1 MKRIDT
7 QGITYIEP
15 LEGSSEWY
23 WGMDY
28 TSGDLYEAEELF
40 RDGHPINQNRLL
52 LIHYPDGRTVQPVT
66 AGSGQYLGRPICY
79 EGKIILLRVDF
90 PAGKIE
96 ILQYDMADQVS
107 VLAAVPLSDVKDC
120 YNIMLKRW
128 PLMLTRQG
136 SEDQFQILWPEKV
149 EFAIGAT
156 EAFDV
161 RIGEKL
167 YFSSWHEDPS
177 YREEVLVRD
186 IHSGKI
192 VEKIPGSITVM
203 PDGQVW
209 LLD

>member
-1 MKRIDT
+1 MERIDT

-40 RDGHPINQNRLL
+40 RDGHPVNQNKLV
-52 LIHYPDGRTVQPVT
+52 LIHYPDGRVVQPVM
-66 AGSGQYLGRPICY
+66 AGCGQYLGRPVCY
-79 EGKIILLRVDF
+79 EGKIILLRADF
-90 PAGKIE
+90 LAGKIE
-96 ILQYDMADQVS
+96 ILQYDTAGQVS

-136 SEDQFQILWPEKV
+136 GEDTFQILWPEKV

-156 EAFDV
+156 EAFDF
-161 RIGEKL
+161 RMEDKL
-167 YFSSWHEDPS
+167 YFSSWHEDPG

-186 IHSGKI
+186 IRSGEI
-192 VEKIPGSITVM
+192 IERIPGSMTIM
-203 PDGQVW
+203 PDGQIW
-209 LLD
+209 LLS

>member
-7 QGITYIEP
+7 HGIAYIEP
-15 LEGSSEWY
+15 LEGSGEWY

-40 RDGHPINQNRLL
+40 RDGHPVNQNKLV
-52 LIHYPDGRTVQPVT
+52 LIHYPDGRVVEPVT
-66 AGSGQYLGRPICY
+66 AGSGQYLGRPVFY
-79 EGKIILLRVDF
+79 EGKIVLPRVDF
-90 PAGKIE
+90 PSGKIE
-96 ILQYDMADQVS
+96 ILQYDTAGQVS
-107 VLAAVPLSDVKDC
+107 VLAEIPLSDVKDC

-136 SEDQFQILWPEKV
+136 SEDKFQILWPEKV

-156 EAFDV
+156 GAFDF
-161 RIGEKL
+161 RMDEKL

-186 IHSGKI
+186 IHSGEI
-192 VEKIPGSITVM
+192 VERIPGSMTVM
-203 PDGQVW
+203 PDGQIW
-209 LLD
+209 LLN